1 MGVGIE
7 MRRKSMNRIVGRHG
21 IGLGGLFGVF
31 ALQVCGAGVEL
42 GTRQR
47 TLVPAELPVYEP
59 IAPSNVAAYVDH
71 GYAQWQW
78 EAGTNH
84 GVRLDLM
91 PADYAMAT
99 RRTRLLSF
107 FSISDIHIT
116 DKESPAQ
123 VPYFGWSAAFG
134 TQGPGGL
141 NPSSFSPAMCYT
153 THLLDATV
161 RTINALHRLAPFHFG
176 MALGDYC
183 NSGQYNELRWF
194 IDVMDGKAIA
204 PSSGAHLG
212 ADSIDYQKPY
222 QAVGLDR
229 SIPWYAAVGNHD
241 QFWMGVGY
249 PTEKVRQAL
258 VGSNV
263 LEIYS
268 HPVAGPLV
276 ANASEGFGTYV
287 GVVDGTT
294 PYGDVI
300 SWGPTNGFAE
310 RPHVAADPNRRI
322 ITADIASPTN
332 FIGEFFE
339 TASAPAGHGF
349 RRDGAGSTAA
359 CYTFE
364 PLTNVPIRVI
374 VLDDTCKADQT
385 GQTPAFYG
393 AGWVDDARYTW
404 LTNELQ
410 RGQSEDMLMILAAH
424 IPICPQ
430 VSLTVT
436 NKLAA
441 GTQFFD
447 AAVETNLVATLHRY
461 PNLLMVMAGHR
472 HLNVVTPF
480 PSPDPKHPEY
490 GFWEVETPS
499 LRDFPIQC
507 RSWEIFLNSDTNL
520 SVVTTDVDPETAADS
535 PAGKAVSLG
544 LGAMRVFNSVELTNT
559 YSHAYN
565 AELVKP
571 LTPVMQAKLA
581 GCGEAQ
587 WRRVSVD
594 RGTAG
599 LEVGFLG
606 RLQATGSLAAPSWAE
621 VPDATNSPY
630 RGPAQTSQ
638 QFFRSVGE

>member
-1 MGVGIE
+1 MKRGALLKCGIWQE
-7 MRRKSMNRIVGRHG
+7 V
-21 IGLGGLFGVF
+21 GLGGVLGLL
-31 ALQVCGAGVEL
+31 ALQACGAGVEV

-47 TLVPAELPVYEP
+47 TLVPVELPVYADV
-59 IAPSNVAAYVDH
+59 APSNVAAYVKE
-71 GYAQWQW
+71 GFAQWQW

-99 RRTRLLSF
+99 RQARLLSF
-107 FSISDIHIT
+107 FTISDIHIT

-123 VPYFGWSAAFG
+123 VPFFGWSAAFG
-134 TQGPGGL
+134 TQGPGSL
-141 NPSSFSPAMCYT
+141 NPSSYSPAMCAT

-161 RTINALHRLAPFHFG
+161 QTINALHRLAPFHFG
-176 MALGDYC
+176 MALGDFC

-194 IDVMDGKAIA
+194 IDVMDGKAIE

-212 ADSIDYQKPY
+212 ADTIDYQKPF
-222 QAVGLDR
+222 QAAGLDR
-229 SIPWYAAVGNHD
+229 SIPWYAVAGNHD

-249 PTEKVRQAL
+249 PTEKLRQAL

-276 ANASEGFGTYV
+276 PNASEGLGTYV

-300 SWGPTNGFAE
+300 HWGPTNGFAAL
-310 RPHVAADPNRRI
+310 PQVAPDPSRRI
-322 ITADIASPTN
+322 ITDDVASPTN
-332 FIGEFFE
+332 FVNAFLD
-339 TASAPAGHGF
+339 TTTAPAGHGF

-364 PLTNVPIRVI
+364 PMGDVPIRLI
-374 VLDDTCKADQT
+374 VLDDTCKTNAM
-385 GQTPAFYG
+385 GQPPTFYG
-393 AGWVDDARYTW
+393 GGWVDDARYTW

-410 RGQSEDMLMILAAH
+410 RGQSDKMLMILAAH

-430 VSLTVT
+430 ESLTVT

-441 GTQFFD
+441 GKQFVS
-447 AAVETNLVATLHRY
+447 AAMETNLVATLHRY

-472 HLNVVTPF
+472 HVNVVTPF
-480 PSPDPKHPEY
+480 PSPDPEHPEY

-499 LRDFPIQC
+499 LRDFPIQF
-507 RSWEIFLNSDTNL
+507 RSWEIFLNSDTNV
-520 SVVTTDVDPETAADS
+520 SVVTTDVDPATTADS
-535 PAGKAVSLG
+535 PADKAVALG
-544 LGAMRVFNSVELTNT
+544 LGALRVYDCVELTNT

-565 AELVKP
+565 AELVKL
-571 LTPVMQAKLA
+571 LTPEMQAKLA
-581 GCGEAQ
+581 GCGERQ
-587 WRRVSVD
+587 WRRVDVAS
-594 RGTAG
+594 GAAG

-606 RLQATGSLAAPSWAE
+606 RLQSADSLSSPFWTE
-621 VPDATNSPY
+621 IPDATNSPH
-630 RGPAQTSQ
+630 RVEALGSQ
-638 QFFRSVGE
+638 QFFRAVGE

>member
-1 MGVGIE
+1 MKRGVTHRSGV
-7 MRRKSMNRIVGRHG
+7 RLGV
-21 IGLGGLFGVF
+21 GLGGLFGLFV
-31 ALQVCGAGVEL
+31 LQVCGAGVEI

-47 TLVPAELPVYEP
+47 TLVPVELPEYSP

-78 EAGTNH
+78 EAGTNG

-91 PADYAMAT
+91 PADYVMAT

-123 VPYFGWSAAFG
+123 VPYVGWSAAFG
-134 TQGPGGL
+134 SKGPGGL
-141 NPSSFSPAMCYT
+141 NPSAFSPAMCAT

-161 RTINALHRLAPFHFG
+161 RTINELHRLSPFHFG
-176 MALGDYC
+176 MALGDFC

-194 IDVMDGKAIA
+194 IDVLDGKAIE

-212 ADSIDYQKPY
+212 ADTIDYQKPF
-222 QAVGLDR
+222 QAAGLDR
-229 SIPWYAAVGNHD
+229 SIPWYAAIGNHD

-263 LEIYS
+263 LEIYHS
-268 HPVAGPLV
+268 PTLGPL
-276 ANASEGFGTYV
+276 APSASEGQGTYV

-294 PYGDVI
+294 PYGEVI
-300 SWGPTNGFAE
+300 YWGGTNGYAA
-310 RPHVAADPNRRI
+310 RPCVAPDPNRHI
-322 ITADIASPTN
+322 ITGDITSPTN
-332 FIGEFFE
+332 FIGEFF
-339 TASAPAGHGF
+339 TTTSAPLGHGF
-349 RRDGAGSTAA
+349 SRDGAGSTAA

-385 GQTPAFYG
+385 GQYATFYG
-393 AGWVDDARYTW
+393 AGWVDAARYAW

-410 RGQSEDMLMILAAH
+410 KGQDEDRLMILAAH
-424 IPICPQ
+424 IPACPQ
-430 VSLTVT
+430 EDLTVT
-436 NKLAA
+436 NKTV
-441 GTQFFD
+441 GKQFYD

-461 PNLLMVMAGHR
+461 PNLLMMIAGHR

-480 PSPDPKHPEY
+480 PSPDPAHPEF

-499 LRDFPIQC
+499 LRDFPFQF
-507 RSWEIFLNSDTNL
+507 RSWEIFLNSDTNI
-520 SVVTTDVDPETAADS
+520 SVVTTDVDPETTPDS
-535 PAGKAVSLG
+535 PADKAVSLG
-544 LGAMRVFNSVELTNT
+544 LGAMRVYSSIELTNT
-559 YSHAYN
+559 CSHAYN
-565 AELVKP
+565 AELVKQ
-571 LTPVMQAKLA
+571 LTPAMQAKLA
-581 GCGEAQ
+581 GCGEEQ
-587 WRRVSVD
+587 WRRVSID
-594 RGTAG
+594 SGAEG

-606 RLQATGSLAAPSWAE
+606 RLQSTDSLVAPSWTE
-621 VPDATNSPY
+621 VSDATNSPH
-630 RGPAQTSQ
+630 RFSAQSSP
-638 QFFRSVGE
+638 QFFRAVEE

>member
-1 MGVGIE
+1 M
-7 MRRKSMNRIVGRHG
+7 KSKSKTLGLPQ
-21 IGLGGLFGVF
+21 IGG
-31 ALQVCGAGVEL
+31 ALALVLIPFYGEGVEV

-47 TLVPAELPVYEP
+47 TLVPVELPEYTPV
-59 IAPSNVAAYVDH
+59 APSNVAAYVDH

-99 RRTRLLSF
+99 RQTRLLSF
-107 FSISDIHIT
+107 FTVSDIHIT

-134 TQGPGGL
+134 TQGPASL
-141 NPSSFSPAMCYT
+141 NPSSYSPAMCAT

-161 RTINALHRLAPFHFG
+161 QTINALHRLAPFHFG
-176 MALGDYC
+176 MALGDFC

-194 IDVMDGKAIA
+194 IDVMDGKAIE

-212 ADSIDYQKPY
+212 SDTIDYQKPF
-222 QAVGLDR
+222 QAAGLDR
-229 SIPWYAAVGNHD
+229 SIPWYAVIGNHD
-241 QFWMGVGY
+241 QFWMGIGY

-263 LEIYS
+263 LEIYT
-268 HPVAGPLV
+268 HPVMGPL
-276 ANASEGFGTYV
+276 APNASEGHGTYV

-294 PYGDVI
+294 PYGDVLY
-300 SWGPTNGFAE
+300 WGPTNGYAAL
-310 RPHVAADPNRRI
+310 PSVAPDPNRHI
-322 ITADIASPTN
+322 ITEDVASPTN
-332 FIGEFFE
+332 FIAAFFE
-339 TASAPAGHGF
+339 TTSAPPGHGF
-349 RRDGAGSTAA
+349 SRDGTGSTAA

-364 PLTNVPIRVI
+364 PQANVPIRVI
-374 VLDDTCKADQT
+374 VLDDTCKSDQT
-385 GQTPAFYG
+385 GQLPTFYG
-393 AGWVDDARYTW
+393 AGWVDEARYAW

-410 RGQSEDMLMILAAH
+410 KGQDEDRLMIVAAH

-430 VSLTVT
+430 ESLTVT
-436 NKLAA
+436 NKTV
-441 GTQFFD
+441 GKQFYD

-472 HLNVVTPF
+472 HQNVVTPF
-480 PSPDPKHPEY
+480 PSPDPDHPEC

-499 LRDFPIQC
+499 LRDFPIQF

-520 SVVTTDVDPETAADS
+520 SIVTTDVDPATTPDS
-535 PAGKAVSLG
+535 PAGKAVGLG
-544 LGAMRVFNSVELTNT
+544 LGALRVYSCIELTNT

-571 LTPVMQAKLA
+571 LTPAMQHKLA
-581 GCGEAQ
+581 GCGEMQ
-587 WRRVSVD
+587 WRRVSID
-594 RGTAG
+594 SGAAG
-599 LEVGFLG
+599 PEVSFLG
-606 RLQATGSLAAPSWAE
+606 RLQSTDSLTTPSWAE
-621 VPDATNSPY
+621 IPDATNSPL
-630 RGPAQTSQ
+630 RVSAPASPH
-638 QFFRSVGE
+638 FFRSVEE

>member
-1 MGVGIE
+1 MKKMGLDMKRGVTDRNG
-7 MRRKSMNRIVGRHG
+7 GRQVL
-21 IGLGGLFGVF
+21 GLGGLFGLC
-31 ALQVCGAGVEL
+31 ALQVCGAGVEI

-47 TLVPAELPVYEP
+47 TLVPIELPVHTPVEV
-59 IAPSNVAAYVDH
+59 SNVAAYVDH

-78 EAGTNH
+78 ESGTNQ

-91 PADYAMAT
+91 PADYAMAA
-99 RRTRLLSF
+99 RRARLLSF
-107 FSISDIHIT
+107 FTISDIHIT

-134 TQGPGGL
+134 TQGPASL
-141 NPSSFSPAMCYT
+141 NPSSFSPAMCAT

-161 RTINALHRLAPFHFG
+161 RTVNALHRQAPYHFG
-176 MALGDYC
+176 MALGDFC

-194 IDVMDGKAIA
+194 IDVMDGKAIE

-212 ADSIDYQKPY
+212 ADTIDYQKPY
-222 QAVGLDR
+222 QAAGLDP
-229 SIPWYAAVGNHD
+229 SIPWYAVIGNHD

-263 LEIYS
+263 LEIFS
-268 HPVAGPLV
+268 HPVLGPL
-276 ANASEGFGTYV
+276 APNASEGYGTYV

-300 SWGPTNGFAE
+300 CWGATNGYAV
-310 RPHVAADPNRRI
+310 RPTVAPDPSRHM
-322 ITADIASPTN
+322 ITEDIASPTN
-332 FIGEFFE
+332 FIGEFFK
-339 TASAPAGHGF
+339 TTSAPLGHGF
-349 RRDGAGSTAA
+349 SRDGAGSTAA

-364 PLTNVPIRVI
+364 PLPQVPIRVI
-374 VLDDTCKADQT
+374 VLDNTCKADQT
-385 GQTPAFYG
+385 GQYATFYG
-393 AGWVDDARYTW
+393 AGWVDAARYAW

-410 RGQSEDMLMILAAH
+410 RGQDEGQLMILAAH

-430 VSLTVT
+430 ESLTVT
-436 NKLAA
+436 NKTV
-441 GTQFFD
+441 GKQFYD

-472 HLNVVTPF
+472 HQNVVTPF
-480 PSPDPKHPEY
+480 PSPDPDHPEC

-499 LRDFPIQC
+499 LRDFPIQF
-507 RSWEIFLNSDTNL
+507 RSWEIFLNSDTNV
-520 SVVTTDVDPETAADS
+520 SIVATDVDPETAPGS
-535 PAGKAVSLG
+535 PADKAVSLG
-544 LGAMRVFNSVELTNT
+544 LGALRVFNCVELTNT
-559 YSHAYN
+559 TSHAYN

-571 LTPVMQAKLA
+571 LTPAMQAKLA

-587 WRRVSVD
+587 WRRVSID
-594 RGTAG
+594 SGAAG

-606 RLQATGSLAAPSWAE
+606 RLQSTDSLAKPAWTG
-621 VPDATNSPY
+621 VPEATNSPY
-630 RGPAQTSQ
+630 RVPAPAASR
-638 QFFRSVGE
+638 FYRSVEE